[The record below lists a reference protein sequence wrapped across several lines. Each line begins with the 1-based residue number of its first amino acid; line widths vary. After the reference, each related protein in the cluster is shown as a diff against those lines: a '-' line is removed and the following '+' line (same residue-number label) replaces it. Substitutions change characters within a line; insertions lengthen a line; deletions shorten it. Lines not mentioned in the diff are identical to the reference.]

1 MNIETFKSLKNSPEA
16 LILNKSINELINM
29 LSVGGRRTIK
39 NFNRGG
45 NQLLK
50 NPKMQLLK
58 DKIENKVNL
67 CLNKLSEMNINN
79 LLHEFIESM
88 GRINLPEYLEIQK
101 AFYVKM
107 QADIS
112 FVKIYLEFFK
122 IVSNVYKEVFNFEPE
137 FFYSIIE
144 TKCLL
149 DYSTKLNVQS
159 LEENLGSTKLNVP
172 DELLFLNDYE
182 DETKRINNLT
192 ILRTILSNNML
203 NGSVQ
208 PIIDKLI
215 LEQTNYFA
223 DIYYWFQN
231 EKLSSTVK
239 DIIKSIILS
248 NSLPLREKVLL
259 DNLIDNKPK
268 TKIDSVITTPLK
280 SHEHKTIESPIVT
293 SKTKHKNNDK
303 IDTDTLKLETENI
316 LEEYLNMD
324 TMDDMKEFIE
334 ERCKDALSKNKFCQY
349 VFDKYFETSTETSVK
364 ILELM
369 KTLVKKQILYK
380 SNLSRGILLIYSNWN
395 DVSLDYNKPNK
406 KMKDLLQCLKN
417 MGITK
422 YLESLLK
429 TYKIEFNEQQTI
441 NI

>member
-29 LSVGGRRTIK
+29 LSVGGRRAIK

-88 GRINLPEYLEIQK
+88 GRINLPEYIEIQK

-144 TKCLL
+144 MKCLL
-149 DYSTKLNVQS
+149 DYGGSS
-159 LEENLGSTKLNVP
+159 NLP
-172 DELLFLNDYE
+172 AELLFLNDYE

-192 ILRTILSNNML
+192 ILRTLLINNML
-203 NGSVQ
+203 NGSIQ
-208 PIIDKLI
+208 PVIDKLI

-231 EKLSSTVK
+231 EKLSSAVK
-239 DIIKSIILS
+239 DTIKSIILS

-268 TKIDSVITTPLK
+268 TKIESVITSPLK
-280 SHEHKTIESPIVT
+280 SLKSSKSQDNQVVESK
-293 SKTKHKNNDK
+293 SKSKNNDK

-324 TMDDMKEFIE
+324 TIDDMKEFIE

-364 ILELM
+364 ILDLM
-369 KTLVKKQILYK
+369 KILVKKQILYK

>member
-1 MNIETFKSLKNSPEA
+1 MNIENFKSLKNSPEA
-16 LILNKSINELINM
+16 LILNKQITELINM
-29 LSVGGRRTIK
+29 LFVGGRRVTK

-79 LLHEFIESM
+79 LLHEFIESI
-88 GRINLPEYLEIQK
+88 GRINLPDYLEIQK

-107 QADIS
+107 QSDIS
-112 FVKIYLEFFK
+112 FVKIYLEFFN
-122 IVSNVYKEVFNFEPE
+122 IVTNVYKEVFNFEPD

-144 TKCLL
+144 IKCNI
-149 DYSTKLNVQS
+149 DYNVSPIQ
-159 LEENLGSTKLNVP
+159 VP
-172 DELLFLNDYE
+172 NEFAFINDYD
-182 DETKRINNLT
+182 DETKRINNLI
-192 ILRTILSNNML
+192 ILRNILNNNML
-203 NGSVQ
+203 NVKTLQ
-208 PIIDKLI
+208 TVIDKLI

-231 EKLSSTVK
+231 EKLSDSMK
-239 DIIKSIILS
+239 EKIKSIILS

-259 DNLIDNKPK
+259 DNLLDEKIKVKP
-268 TKIDSVITTPLK
+268 DSKVDLK
-280 SHEHKTIESPIVT
+280 SPVSSTPVAKSN
-293 SKTKHKNNDK
+293 TKPKNNDK

-324 TMDDMKEFIE
+324 NMDDMKEFIE

-349 VFDKYFETSTETSVK
+349 VFDKYFETSSETAVK
-364 ILELM
+364 ILDLV
-369 KTLVKKQILYK
+369 KVLVKKQILYK
-380 SNLSRGILLIYSNWN
+380 SNLSRGVLLIYSNWN
-395 DVSLDYNKPNK
+395 DLSLDYNKPNK

-429 TYKIEFNEQQTI
+429 TFKIEFNEQQTI

>member
-16 LILNKSINELINM
+16 LILNKSIIELINM

-79 LLHEFIESM
+79 LLYEFIESM

-101 AFYVKM
+101 AFYIKM

-122 IVSNVYKEVFNFEPE
+122 IISNVYKDVFNFEPD

-144 TKCLL
+144 TKFFI
-149 DYSTKLNVQS
+149 DYSS
-159 LEENLGSTKLNVP
+159 SPIIVP
-172 DELLFLNDYE
+172 NELVFLNEYE
-182 DETKRINNLT
+182 DETKRINNLI
-192 ILRTILSNNML
+192 ILRTVLNILML
-203 NGSVQ
+203 NTSTIQ

-215 LEQTNYFA
+215 LEQTNYFT

-231 EKLSSTVK
+231 EKLTQPIK
-239 DIIKSIILS
+239 DKIKSIIFT
-248 NSLPLREKVLL
+248 NSLPLREKILL
-259 DNLIDNKPK
+259 DNLIDEKLKVNTENNTVLAPKLIHNISPINTITPK
-268 TKIDSVITTPLK
+268 TK
-280 SHEHKTIESPIVT
+280 
-293 SKTKHKNNDK
+293 TKHNDK
-303 IDTDTLKLETENI
+303 IYTDTLKLETENI
-316 LEEYLNMD
+316 LEEYLNLGII
-324 TMDDMKEFIE
+324 DDIKEFIE
-334 ERCKDALSKNKFCQY
+334 DRCKDALTKNKFCQY
-349 VFDKYFETSTETSVK
+349 IYDKYFETSTETSIK
-364 ILELM
+364 ILDLI
-369 KTLVKKQILYK
+369 KVLIKKQILYK

-395 DVSLDYNKPNK
+395 DISLDYNKPNK

>member
-1 MNIETFKSLKNSPEA
+1 MNIENFKSLKNSPEA
-16 LILNKSINELINM
+16 LILNKQITELINM
-29 LSVGGRRTIK
+29 LFVGGRRVTK

-79 LLHEFIESM
+79 LLHEFIESI
-88 GRINLPEYLEIQK
+88 GRINLPDYLEIQK

-107 QADIS
+107 QSDIS
-112 FVKIYLEFFK
+112 FVKIYLEFFN
-122 IVSNVYKEVFNFEPE
+122 IVTNVYKEVFNFEPD

-144 TKCLL
+144 IKCNI
-149 DYSTKLNVQS
+149 DYSASPIQ
-159 LEENLGSTKLNVP
+159 VP
-172 DELLFLNDYE
+172 SEFAFINDYD
-182 DETKRINNLT
+182 DETKRINNLI
-192 ILRTILSNNML
+192 ILRTILNNNML
-203 NGSVQ
+203 NVKTLQ
-208 PIIDKLI
+208 TVIDKLI

-231 EKLSSTVK
+231 EKLSDSMK
-239 DIIKSIILS
+239 EKIKSIILS

-259 DNLIDNKPK
+259 DNLLDEKLKVKP
-268 TKIDSVITTPLK
+268 DSKVDLK
-280 SHEHKTIESPIVT
+280 SPVSSTPVAKSN
-293 SKTKHKNNDK
+293 TKPKNNDK

-324 TMDDMKEFIE
+324 NMDDMKEFIE

-349 VFDKYFETSTETSVK
+349 IFDKYFETSSETAVK
-364 ILELM
+364 ILDLV
-369 KTLVKKQILYK
+369 KVLVKKQILYK
-380 SNLSRGILLIYSNWN
+380 SNLSRGVLLIYSNWN
-395 DVSLDYNKPNK
+395 DLSLDYNKPNK

-429 TYKIEFNEQQTI
+429 TFKIEFNEQQTI

>member
-29 LSVGGRRTIK
+29 LSVGGRRAIK

-88 GRINLPEYLEIQK
+88 GRINLPEYIEIQK

-144 TKCLL
+144 MKCLL
-149 DYSTKLNVQS
+149 DYGVGS
-159 LEENLGSTKLNVP
+159 NLP
-172 DELLFLNDYE
+172 AELLFLNDYE

-192 ILRTILSNNML
+192 ILRTLLINNML
-203 NGSVQ
+203 NASIQ
-208 PIIDKLI
+208 PVIDKLI

-239 DIIKSIILS
+239 DTIKSIILS

-268 TKIDSVITTPLK
+268 TKIESVITSPLK
-280 SHEHKTIESPIVT
+280 SLKSSKSQDNQVVESK
-293 SKTKHKNNDK
+293 SKSKNNDK

-324 TMDDMKEFIE
+324 TIDDMKEFIE

-364 ILELM
+364 ILDLM
-369 KTLVKKQILYK
+369 KILVKKQILYK

>member
-29 LSVGGRRTIK
+29 LSVGGRRAIK

-88 GRINLPEYLEIQK
+88 GRINLPEYIEIQK

-144 TKCLL
+144 MKCLL
-149 DYSTKLNVQS
+149 DYGVGS
-159 LEENLGSTKLNVP
+159 NLP
-172 DELLFLNDYE
+172 AELLFLNDYE

-192 ILRTILSNNML
+192 ILRTLLINNML
-203 NGSVQ
+203 NGSIQ
-208 PIIDKLI
+208 PVIDKLI

-231 EKLSSTVK
+231 EKLSSAVK
-239 DIIKSIILS
+239 DTIKSIILS

-268 TKIDSVITTPLK
+268 TKIESVITSPLK
-280 SHEHKTIESPIVT
+280 SLKSSKSQDNQVVESK
-293 SKTKHKNNDK
+293 SKSKNNDK

-324 TMDDMKEFIE
+324 TIDDMKEFIE

-364 ILELM
+364 ILDLM
-369 KTLVKKQILYK
+369 KILVKKQILYK

>member
-1 MNIETFKSLKNSPEA
+1 MNIETFKSLKYSPEA
-16 LILNKSINELINM
+16 LILSKSIIEVINM
-29 LSVGGRRTIK
+29 LSVGGRRTNK
-39 NFNRGG
+39 NYNRTG

-79 LLHEFIESM
+79 LLFEFIESI
-88 GRINLPEYLEIQK
+88 GRINLPDYLEIQK

-122 IVSNVYKEVFNFEPE
+122 IVSNVYKEVFNFEPD
-137 FFYSIIE
+137 FFYSIVE
-144 TKCLL
+144 TKFFI
-149 DYSTKLNVQS
+149 DYR
-159 LEENLGSTKLNVP
+159 GSDNNQQIPSEFSFV
-172 DELLFLNDYE
+172 NDYD

-192 ILRTILSNNML
+192 ILRTLLSNNML
-203 NGSVQ
+203 NSSSIQ
-208 PIIDKLI
+208 PILDKVMI
-215 LEQTNYFA
+215 EQTNYYT
-223 DIYYWFQN
+223 DIFYWFQN
-231 EKLSSTVK
+231 EKLSQK
-239 DIIKSIILS
+239 MKEQIKNIILS

-259 DNLIDNKPK
+259 DNLLDEKLKVKVESK
-268 TKIDSVITTPLK
+268 TDLKLAVSPAPTPTPAQAPT
-280 SHEHKTIESPIVT
+280 KT
-293 SKTKHKNNDK
+293 KTKHSEK
-303 IDTDTLKLETENI
+303 IDVDTLKLETENI
-316 LEEYLNMD
+316 LEEYLNLD
-324 TMDDMKEFIE
+324 TIDDMKEFIE
-334 ERCKDALSKNKFCQY
+334 ERCKDALAKNKFCQY

-364 ILELM
+364 ILDLV
-369 KTLVKKQILYK
+369 KVLVKKQILYK
-380 SNLSRGILLIYSNWN
+380 SNLSRGILLIYSNWS

>member
-1 MNIETFKSLKNSPEA
+1 
-16 LILNKSINELINM
+16 
-29 LSVGGRRTIK
+29 
-39 NFNRGG
+39 
-45 NQLLK
+45 
-50 NPKMQLLK
+50 
-58 DKIENKVNL
+58 
-67 CLNKLSEMNINN
+67 
-79 LLHEFIESM
+79 M

-149 DYSTKLNVQS
+149 DYGVDSIKLNI
-159 LEENLGSTKLNVP
+159 P
-172 DELLFLNDYE
+172 AELSFLNDYE

-192 ILRTILSNNML
+192 ILRTILTNNML
-203 NGSVQ
+203 NASIQ
-208 PIIDKLI
+208 PVIDKLI

-239 DIIKSIILS
+239 DTIKSIILS

-268 TKIDSVITTPLK
+268 TKIDSIMTSPSKLLK
-280 SHEHKTIESPIVT
+280 SSKSQDNQIAETPIVI
-293 SKTKHKNNDK
+293 SKSKSKNNDK

-364 ILELM
+364 ILDLM
-369 KTLVKKQILYK
+369 KVLVKKQILYK
-380 SNLSRGILLIYSNWN
+380 SNLSRGILLIYNNWN